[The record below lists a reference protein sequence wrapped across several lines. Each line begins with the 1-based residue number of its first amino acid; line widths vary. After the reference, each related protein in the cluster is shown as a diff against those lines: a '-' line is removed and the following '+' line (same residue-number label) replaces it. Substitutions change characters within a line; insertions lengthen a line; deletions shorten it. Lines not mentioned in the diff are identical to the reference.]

1 VGPKPVPVPV
11 CVWGVGHL
19 HQARNF
25 LERSLRAL
33 AVCSKLELS
42 ELWAERK
49 RMKIELRRLG

>member
-1 VGPKPVPVPV
+1 MGQKPVPV

-25 LERSLRAL
+25 LERSLRVL